1 MTEQNTRKSIES
13 LLWYDSRETQKFAT
27 DQKTLRQYLEEEA
40 AKKISQY
47 QQEYVELKPKAKKRF
62 TGVVKPWWQD
72 FRESGFY
79 EELIE
84 WLRTNSNISGL
95 SLSDEIVYPW
105 PTSILEQQSN
115 ANPFDEAARLILQ
128 EKKKKNH
135 YGASRLEREHLPE
148 NELWQARF
156 GLSISGQSEEFYISR
171 WPSREKDY
179 DNNPPNWYSKT
190 SIQLN
195 PAKENQWLPK
205 IHPKV
210 WLGLADQIESGRTW
224 EVLHESLT
232 WFRKEKEFPP
242 AKIIFLKD

>member
-1 MTEQNTRKSIES
+1 MTEHYRKSIES
-13 LLWYDSRETQKFAT
+13 LLWYDSKESQKFAT
-27 DQKTLRQYLEEEA
+27 DQQTLRQYLEEEA
-40 AKKISQY
+40 AKKIAQY
-47 QQEYVELKPKAKKRF
+47 QQEYVESEPKAEKRF

-72 FRESGFY
+72 FRDSGLY

-105 PTSILEQQSN
+105 PTSIVEQQSN
-115 ANPFDEAARLILQ
+115 ASPFDEAARLILR
-128 EKKKKNH
+128 EKMENNH
-135 YGASRLEREHLPE
+135 FGALRLERMYLPE

-171 WPSREKDY
+171 RPSREKDY
-179 DNNPPNWYSKT
+179 DNNPPNWHSKV

-195 PAKENQWLPK
+195 PGKESQWFAK

-210 WLGLADQIESGRTW
+210 WLGLSDQIESGRTS

-232 WFRKEKEFPP
+232 WFRKKKEFPP
-242 AKIIFLKD
+242 AKYIFLKN